1 MFKIKYFLSLV
12 VFLVGT
18 SIYAQSL
25 AIRKQLQQKFTT
37 TEAVQAIKEIEQKNE
52 DAQQILQRY
61 SKQNRL
67 FKEQFVDE
75 MNYYQAQRIER
86 NTVIYFKTLNTV
98 SRTLSGIDQMLA
110 STDNSINQLEG
121 QSMIV
126 GIIDGDL
133 VFDKHIEF
141 AKPAQSRVHLL
152 EIWDENIEEEA
163 AGFSAVERRR
173 THATHVAGTIIA
185 QGKNPKSKG
194 MAPEAE
200 AYSYKWD
207 KDSSKM
213 GYLAQKGILVTN
225 HSYGIAAVDD
235 QKRPLLPVD
244 YFGAYTTD
252 AVNMDKIAYVYP
264 YLQPVVAAGN
274 DKVYTE
280 IVNPEKGG
288 MDLLLG
294 HATAK
299 NAIVVGAIGLDHTG
313 RVQETDFSS
322 NGPTNDFRIKPDIVA
337 NGLEVYS
344 SAYQY
349 LFSTGEI
356 EKNNLYAVLSGTSM
370 AAPSVSGILLL
381 WQQWAL
387 EHKNFPYKAATLKGI
402 MINTAQELGGQK
414 GPNAKT
420 GWGLIDAWH
429 GVQLLTAASKNQA
442 VVNEETLIDNNV
454 NTKQIRIDE
463 KVDRLSFT
471 ICWSDV
477 EGKYEEANFKEFN
490 GVKNL
495 VNDLD
500 LRVYKDGVVYFP
512 WKLTES
518 FTHSEAVRGDNI
530 VDNVE
535 RIDIDSPEL
544 GTYEIVISHKGKLVN
559 KIQDYSLLV
568 NSNTYKGVVLENTEI
583 GEQNKQLIAWP
594 NPADEIVNVE
604 IPNDFIFSALKA
616 TIYDSTGKQIT
627 TIPMIAANRQ
637 SLKVSFLASGIYFLR
652 IEGAAKK
659 YQVKFIKK

>member
-1 MFKIKYFLSLV
+1 MFKIKYFLNLV
-12 VFLVGT
+12 FLLVGT
-18 SIYAQSL
+18 SIYSQSL
-25 AIRKQLQQKFTT
+25 AIRKQLQEKFTT
-37 TEAVQAIKEIEQKNE
+37 TEATQAINVIAQKNE
-52 DAQQILQRY
+52 DAKRELQNYR
-61 SKQNRL
+61 KQNVL

-86 NTVIYFKTLNTV
+86 NAVIYFKTLNTV

-110 STDNSINQLEG
+110 STDTNINQLLG
-121 QSMIV
+121 QDMIV

-141 AKPAQSRVHLL
+141 ATSAQPRVHLL
-152 EIWDENIEEEA
+152 EIWNENEQEGA

-185 QGKNPKSKG
+185 QGKNPKAKG

-207 KDSSKM
+207 NDSSKM
-213 GYLAQKGILVTN
+213 SYLAQKGILVTN

-235 QKRPLLPVD
+235 QKRPLLPTD
-244 YFGAYTTD
+244 YFGAYTID
-252 AVNMDKIAYVYP
+252 AVNMDKIAYLYP

-274 DKVYTE
+274 DKVYAE

-299 NAIVVGAIGLDHTG
+299 NAIVVGAIGLDDTG
-313 RVQETDFSS
+313 AVRETDFSS

-349 LFSTGEI
+349 RFSTGEI

-387 EHKNFPYKAATLKGI
+387 EHKNFPYKAATLKGV
-402 MINTAQELGGQK
+402 MINTAQELGMQQ
-414 GPNAKT
+414 GPSAKT
-420 GWGLIDAWH
+420 GWGLINAWQ
-429 GVQLLTAASKNQA
+429 GIQLLTAASKNQA
-442 VVNEETLIDNNV
+442 VVKEETLLDTKV
-454 NTKQIRIDE
+454 NTQRIRVDE

-477 EGKYEEANFKEFN
+477 EGKYEEANFREFN

-500 LRVYKDGVVYFP
+500 LRVYKDGVVYLP
-512 WKLTES
+512 WKLAES
-518 FTHSEAVRGDNI
+518 FTHSEAVRGDNA

-535 RIDIDSPEL
+535 RIDIVSPEL
-544 GTYEIVISHKGKLVN
+544 GEYQVVISHKETLVN
-559 KIQDYSLLV
+559 KVQDYSLLV
-568 NSNTYKGVVLENTEI
+568 NSNTYKGVVLENTPTA
-583 GEQNKQLIAWP
+583 EQNKALIAWP
-594 NPADEIVNVE
+594 NPVDEIINIE
-604 IPNDFIFSALKA
+604 IPKDFIFAALKA
-616 TIYDSTGKQIT
+616 TIYDSTGKQIA

-637 SLKVSFLASGIYFLR
+637 SLKVSFLTKGVYFLQ
-652 IEGAAKK
+652 IEGATKK